1 MDRSLSCRKLLVS
14 SGLSSSLAN
23 WDQLPVLSSL
33 LLGGLGD
40 SSGGLASFK
49 TSASDSSLFLRLSLW
64 TSRHYYQERKC
75 GMEQFSEFA
84 LGSREPTSPHTRHDV
99 GPSGILLLAAAPFEA
114 GSHLFFSKLNSTGF
128 LVSSTYHCLLDLFVF
143 KVG

>member
-49 TSASDSSLFLRLSLW
+49 TSASDSSLFLRLSLR
-64 TSRHYYQERKC
+64 TSRHYYHERRC
-75 GMEQFSEFA
+75 GMERFSEFT

-128 LVSSTYHCLLDLFVF
+128 LVSSMHHCLLDLFVF

>member
-64 TSRHYYQERKC
+64 TSRHYYQERRC
-75 GMEQFSEFA
+75 GMEQFSELT